1 MEENKKEEKV
11 EVLEEKTTPVVEE
24 SKKNDNKN
32 SAILMFAILG
42 SLVFMLL
49 VIACVI
55 FLPRFIIGDS
65 KDTKKASTDAQET
78 YSVYRMTTNAL
89 DKFDIAFLKFEN
101 NGKNKVYSPIS
112 IKYALAMLS
121 EGSAENSKT
130 QITNLIG
137 DYKSNKYINT
147 DHMSFANAVFIR
159 NTFKDQIKEEYTNN
173 LKSKYTAEVI
183 YDDFSGPANMNKWVS
198 DKTFGL
204 INDLFGNE
212 VTGEDFEL
220 TNALAID
227 MKWNYQIQ
235 CATGSD
241 VPSIRYSVGYQHEK
255 IKGQDYQY
263 FDSTGCIFE
272 ESQYHDLT
280 FNGKENIKSV
290 VVKSSFNNYDAVKEI
305 GEEKIIEEVGKAY
318 KEWLDTEEGKR
329 EVEGG
334 WAEADVNKYVKKYI
348 DELNANYG
356 KEANS
361 TDYKIYVDENVK
373 AFSKDLKEYDGTTLQ
388 YIGIMP
394 KNEDLKDYI
403 DKLEVSD
410 VAKIIGGLKE
420 MKKEN
425 FKEGVLTLVNGYI
438 PLFDYEYSLDLKAD
452 LNKMGITDV
461 FDKEKANL
469 SGMLGKNYKG
479 EYISSAKHKA
489 KIEFSNDGI
498 KAAAATKMG
507 GAGSTYGGFNYLYE
521 VPVEEIDITF
531 DKPFIY
537 LIRDK
542 ATGEVWFMGS
552 VYEPKLKVY
561 TN

>member
-1 MEENKKEEKV
+1 MEENKKEEQV

-24 SKKNDNKN
+24 SKKSDNKN
-32 SAILMFAILG
+32 SAILIFAILG

-65 KDTKKASTDAQET
+65 KDTKKASTDVEEKYST
-78 YSVYRMTTNAL
+78 YRLTGNTL

-130 QITNLIG
+130 QINSLIG
-137 DYKSNKYINT
+137 DYKSNKYINN
-147 DHMSFANAVFIR
+147 DHMSFANAIFIR
-159 NTFKDQIKEEYTNN
+159 NTFKDQVKEEYVNN

-183 YDDFSGPANMNKWVS
+183 YDEFSSPANMNKWVS

-212 VTGEDFEL
+212 VKGEDFEL

-235 CATGSD
+235 CASGSD
-241 VPSIRYSVGYQHEK
+241 VPCLRYSIGYRHEK
-255 IKGQDYQY
+255 IKGQDTQY
-263 FDSTGCIFE
+263 YDSVIYMDSE
-272 ESQYHDLT
+272 DDYHSLT

-290 VVKSSFNNYDAVKEI
+290 EVKAAFNNYDAVKEI

-318 KEWLDTEEGKR
+318 KEWLESEEAKYFSDDD
-329 EVEGG
+329 EYFPK
-334 WAEADVNKYVKKYI
+334 DVNKYVKKYI
-348 DELNANYG
+348 DELNENYG
-356 KEANS
+356 REDYS
-361 TDYKIYVDENVK
+361 TDFSLYVDENVK
-373 AFSKDLKEYDGTTLQ
+373 VFSKDLKDYDETTLQ

-394 KNEDLKDYI
+394 KNEDLKDYV

-410 VAKIIGGLKE
+410 INGLIGRLKE
-420 MKKEN
+420 MKKGN
-425 FKEGVLTLVNGYI
+425 FKDGVLTLVKGYI
-438 PLFDYEYSLDLKAD
+438 PVFDYEYTLDLKND
-452 LNKMGITDV
+452 LKTMGITDV
-461 FDKEKANL
+461 FDKDKANL
-469 SGMLGKNYKG
+469 SNMLSKSKG
-479 EYISSAKHKA
+479 EYISSANHKA

-498 KAAAATKMG
+498 KAAAATKLG

-542 ATGEVWFMGS
+542 NTGEVWFVGS
-552 VYEPKLKVY
+552 VYEPKLK
-561 TN
+561 

>member
-1 MEENKKEEKV
+1 MEENKKEE
-11 EVLEEKTTPVVEE
+11 VLENETTPVVEQ
-24 SKKNDNKN
+24 SKNSNNKN
-32 SAILMFAILG
+32 SAILIFAILG
-42 SLVFMLL
+42 GLVFMLL

-65 KDTKKASTDAQET
+65 NDTKKASTDVEEKYST
-78 YSVYRMTTNAL
+78 YRLTGNTL

-130 QITNLIG
+130 QINRLIG
-137 DYKSNKYINT
+137 DYKSNKYINN
-147 DHMSFANAVFIR
+147 DHMSFANAIFVR

-227 MKWNYQIQ
+227 MKWNNQIQ

-241 VPSIRYSVGYQHEK
+241 VPCLRYSVWYRHEK

-263 FDSTGCIFE
+263 NDSVVMMTSE
-272 ESQYHDLT
+272 NDYHSLT
-280 FNGKENIKSV
+280 FNEKDNIKSV
-290 VVKSSFNNYDAVKEI
+290 EVKAAFNNYDAVKEI

-334 WAEADVNKYVKKYI
+334 WAEPDVSKYVKKYI
-348 DELNANYG
+348 DELNENYG
-356 KEANS
+356 KENYS
-361 TDYKIYVDENVK
+361 TDFALYDDENIK
-373 AFSKDLKEYDGTTLQ
+373 AFSKDLQTYEGTTLQ

-410 VAKIIGGLKE
+410 IGKVISGLKS

-425 FKEGVLTLVNGYI
+425 FKDGVLTLVKGYI
-438 PLFDYEYSLDLKAD
+438 PVFDYEYTLDLMKD
-452 LNKMGITDV
+452 LKTMGITDV
-461 FDKEKANL
+461 FDKDKANL
-469 SGMLGKNYKG
+469 SGMLNKAKG
-479 EYISSAKHKA
+479 EYISTANHKA

-507 GAGSTYGGFNYLYE
+507 GMGSTSGGFNYLYE

-542 ATGEVWFMGS
+542 NTGEVWFVGS
-552 VYEPKLKVY
+552 VYEPKTK
-561 TN
+561 

>member
-32 SAILMFAILG
+32 SAILIFAILG

-65 KDTKKASTDAQET
+65 KDTKKASTDVEEKYST
-78 YSVYRMTTNAL
+78 YRLTGNT
-89 DKFDIAFLKFEN
+89 FDIAFLKFEN

-130 QITNLIG
+130 QINRLIG
-137 DYKSNKYINT
+137 DYKSNKYINN
-147 DHMSFANAVFIR
+147 DHMSFANAIFVR

-227 MKWNYQIQ
+227 MKWNNQIQ

-241 VPSIRYSVGYQHEK
+241 VPCLRYSVWYRHEK

-263 FDSTGCIFE
+263 NDSVVMMTSE
-272 ESQYHDLT
+272 NDYHSLT
-280 FNGKENIKSV
+280 FNEKDNIKSV
-290 VVKSSFNNYDAVKEI
+290 EVKAAFNNYDAVKEI

-334 WAEADVNKYVKKYI
+334 WAEPDVNKYVKKYI
-348 DELNANYG
+348 DELNENYG
-356 KEANS
+356 KENYS
-361 TDYKIYVDENVK
+361 TDFALYDDENIK
-373 AFSKDLKEYDGTTLQ
+373 AFSKDLQTYEGTTLQ

-410 VAKIIGGLKE
+410 IGKVISGLKS

-425 FKEGVLTLVNGYI
+425 FKDGVLTLVKGYI
-438 PLFDYEYSLDLKAD
+438 PVFDYEYTLDLMKD
-452 LNKMGITDV
+452 LKTMGITDV
-461 FDKEKANL
+461 FDKDKANL
-469 SGMLGKNYKG
+469 SGMLNKAKG
-479 EYISSAKHKA
+479 EYISTANHKA

-507 GAGSTYGGFNYLYE
+507 GMGSTSGGFNYLYE

-537 LIRDK
+537 LLRDK
-542 ATGEVWFMGS
+542 NTGEVWFVGS
-552 VYEPKLKVY
+552 VYEPKLK
-561 TN
+561 